1 MFHRLTHGLDYKG
14 NVCGDKHGSPNL
26 HGLGVRYWVNPNQ
39 VFESGFKD
47 SHADLEDFKSI
58 CLKDCPMPSDDT
70 LKWVCNYP
78 EGDDIHLSM
87 DQWVSRD
94 YDYFSFL
101 TPEMRKSSLQLLGPC
116 YPVLFPSVNGRC

>member
-1 MFHRLTHGLDYKG
+1 MDYKG
-14 NVCGDKHGSPNL
+14 NVCGDKNGSPNL

-47 SHADLEDFKSI
+47 THSDLEDFKSI
-58 CLKDCPMPSDDT
+58 CLKDCPIPSEDT

-78 EGDDIHLSM
+78 EGDDIRLSM

-101 TPEMRKSSLQLLGPC
+101 TPDMRKSSLQLLGPC
-116 YPVLFPSVNGRC
+116 YPVLFPSVNGKC